1 MPTVSTVYGTGGP
14 IPYADE
20 IIGQLQF
27 TQSADVLFIVHPSY
41 HPATLSRY
49 PGNEWRYEVP
59 QFEYGPYMPQ
69 PTGGDEISLTVDGVV
84 DRITLTSDTTDF
96 TGASPDDLV
105 EYAVSTQKALGKI
118 TAVLSAYSV
127 VIEPLE
133 ERSLV
138 LAREVYS
145 PGMYAGWNGTD
156 SIPTYANPITGSGVD
171 VAFSNSQVVT
181 RSTIGNYL
189 RFANKDGEYKWMLV
203 SSVSDILEQ
212 GAYGII
218 AKGDILTI
226 ITTTGVVTKSPRTI
240 SGTLLASDP
249 SFFDGA
255 VDAGRLFRLVLG
267 DNVVHARAT
276 SFVSGGEAVVQ
287 LSGPV
292 PLTQEGASRVLD
304 STTTDW
310 QPGAWFVGNY
320 PATVGFHEGRLV
332 FGGSDA
338 EPQTAWMSKTDDYF
352 NFAST
357 DAQNRVQ
364 DDSAIT
370 FTMSSDTVNAILW
383 MATHSVLLAGTKG
396 SEWVITAS
404 AQRDA
409 ITPSNITVNQ
419 QSSYGSQFAKAL
431 TIGHSVFYT
440 QRGGNKL
447 REMVYD
453 YSTDRYSSMDV
464 TVFAEHILRKHG
476 GAVQLAYQLLPESV
490 IYVLCADGQIGVL
503 TYEPDQK
510 VYSWSRFVVGGPDA
524 VVTSIAAKT
533 VNSESSL
540 YLVVAR
546 TINGETFRT
555 IEKLVPSYE
564 PSSPTDFTDML
575 FLDGYVSVPLGSIDE
590 DLNVY
595 GYVQFA
601 GTAISILLDDTVYDN
616 ITVSAAGDF
625 TIPTQPATR
634 LIAGFNYSSVFKS
647 FPVETQGRRGTT
659 QAKLKTIPHVSVR
672 VQDTI
677 GFKHGWSASVLDTV
691 QPLSPLAHQTDD
703 IRVTLDNNYDTRGA
717 YYMVQDRAYPLTI
730 LALFPELALH
740 Q

>member
-1 MPTVSTVYGTGGP
+1 MPVVTTVYGTGDP
-14 IPYADE
+14 IPYADDD
-20 IIGQLQF
+20 IGQIQF
-27 TQSADVLFIVHPSY
+27 TQSADVLFIVHPNY
-41 HPATLSRY
+41 KPATLSRY
-49 PGNEWRYEVP
+49 PGNEWRYEIRD
-59 QFEYGPYMPQ
+59 FDYGPYMPQ
-69 PTGGDEISLTVDGVV
+69 PAGGDAISLTVDTVV
-84 DRITLTSDTTDF
+84 DRITLVSDEPDF
-96 TGASPDDLV
+96 LGAMPDYYV

-118 TAVLSAYSV
+118 VSV
-127 VIEPLE
+127 VSDYEVIIEPLE

-145 PGMYAGWNGTD
+145 PGMYAGWDGTN
-156 SIPTYANPITGSGVD
+156 SIPTYTNPVVGTADI
-171 VAFSNSQVVT
+171 AFSNSQVVT

-189 RFANKDGEYKWMLV
+189 RFSDKDGVYYWMLV
-203 SSVSDILEQ
+203 DGVGDILEQ

-218 AKGDILTI
+218 AHGTI
-226 ITTTGVVTKSPRTI
+226 QAVIIPSGVVTKSPRTI
-240 SGTLLASDP
+240 TATLLASNS
-249 SFFDGA
+249 SFFDA
-255 VDAGRLFRLVLG
+255 ALDVGRLFRLVLG
-267 DNVVHARAT
+267 ENVVHARVTAFT
-276 SFVSGGEAVVQ
+276 SGDEVAVS

-292 PLTQEGASRVLD
+292 PLTQEGATRVLD
-304 STTTDW
+304 STTTEW

-320 PATVGFHEGRLV
+320 PATVSFHEGRLV

-357 DAQNRVQ
+357 DFQNRVQ

-383 MATHSVLLAGTKG
+383 MATHSVLLTGTKG

-419 QSSYGSQFAKAL
+419 QSSYGSQFSKAL

-490 IYVLCADGQIGVL
+490 IYVLCADGQIAVL

-510 VYSWSRFVVGGPDA
+510 VYSWSRFIVGGPDA
-524 VVTSIAAKT
+524 VVTSIATKT
-533 VNSESSL
+533 VDAESAL
-540 YLVVAR
+540 YMVVER
-546 TINGETFRT
+546 TINGATLRT
-555 IEKLVPSYE
+555 IEKLDPSYE
-564 PSSPTDFTDML
+564 PESATDFTEML
-575 FLDGYVSVPLGSIDE
+575 FLDGYVEVPLASIDE
-590 DLNVY
+590 DLHVY
-595 GYVQFA
+595 GYSQFA
-601 GTAISILLDDTVYDN
+601 GTAVSILVDDTVHDN
-616 ITVSAAGDF
+616 IAVSAMGDF

-634 LIAGFNYSSVFKS
+634 LIVGFNYTSVFKS

-659 QAKLKTIPHVSVR
+659 QAKIKTIPHVSVR

-677 GFKHGWSASVLDTV
+677 GFKHGTAVSQLDTV
-691 QPLSPLAHQTDD
+691 APLTPLAHQTED
-703 IRVTLDNNYDTRGA
+703 IRVTLGNNYDTRGA
-717 YYMVQDRAYPLTI
+717 YYIVQDRAYPLTI